1 MYEAKGFQLLSGIM
15 VEEKVIFWPIFLNII
30 FFISGTSFV
39 AIVFKIIQER
49 WKEFKIKQ
57 KIQINLKKKP
67 SRSNLLKFNNIK
79 HNLKKKPSRS
89 NLLQFNNIKHNLAIL
104 SGPQIAAICLL
115 ILGLFTIFRF
125 VEQTN
130 FDDEMIPYQIFL
142 YRLLLIEPILI
153 RLIVPIW
160 HLSVSKELRVFIGM
174 RIKDM
179 T

>member
-79 HNLKKKPSRS
+79 HNLS
-89 NLLQFNNIKHNLAIL
+89 IL
-104 SGPQIAAICLL
+104 SGPQIAAISLL
-115 ILGLFTIFRF
+115 VLCLFTIFHF

-130 FDDEMIPYQIFL
+130 FDDKMIPYQIFL
-142 YRLLLIEPILI
+142 YRLLLIEPIVI

-160 HLSVSKELRVFIGM
+160 HLSVSKELREFIGM
-174 RIKDM
+174 TIKDM